1 MYLSNNNDLKI
12 AVIPRFQQEES
23 FNHDF
28 CWEYSVLIE
37 NNSMS
42 NIQLISKYCQIIYA
56 DGSTHEIIGLAEN
69 EAAIIIEPG
78 TILESK
84 NTAIIKS
91 NSAIVKGH
99 YVVFSKGKEFDV
111 EIPSFSLDNPY
122 RMMTI
127 N

>member
-1 MYLSNNNDLKI
+1 
-12 AVIPRFQQEES
+12 
-23 FNHDF
+23 
-28 CWEYSVLIE
+28 
-37 NNSMS
+37 MS